1 MSDNKNVYTT
11 TTGLLALDTALANVL
26 RSLPTDNAE
35 ATWEFLRYLAITSAD
50 PEIIEFSKDHSLDTR
65 NQITIMQTGKSMT
78 VVQDIPRYLEQQKY
92 IKQRNEDLFEKLSLI
107 LKKKGYTFRIQRDIA
122 SNTSPSAQ
130 PLFER

>member
-78 VVQDIPRYLEQQKY
+78 QVQDIPRYLEQQKY